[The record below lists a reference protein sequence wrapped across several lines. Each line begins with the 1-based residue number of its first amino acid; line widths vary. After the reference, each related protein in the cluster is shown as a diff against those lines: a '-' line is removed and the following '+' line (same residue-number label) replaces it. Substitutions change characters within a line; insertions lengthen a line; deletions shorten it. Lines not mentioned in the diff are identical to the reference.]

1 MTAARALG
9 LMMILIV
16 AAALPCRAE
25 DVISGR
31 WEGSA
36 QIPDDEL
43 TVVVDLAQENGA
55 WVGSIVIPG
64 LGLKGV
70 PLTDIK
76 VQPPDLNFAVKGALG
91 IQLKLRLD
99 ANNKMA
105 GNFEQG
111 GNRAPAS
118 LQKTGPPQVEYPPR
132 NTPVSKELEGEWKG
146 DYEMLGYTRHVSI
159 KFANHPDG
167 ATAEF
172 VIVGR
177 KRNVLPVDLVT
188 QEGEMVTVDS
198 HEMGFSFEGRLKNG
212 KLTGAVRQ
220 GAIETPLVLVARK
233 MTKKISA
240 YCRFAG
246 HALRS
251 DGDRRAIDVSRG
263 SNALRYVCGTGAAT
277 IPSREME
284 ISNRRSRDFVAGFQ
298 R

>member
-1 MTAARALG
+1 MTADGALVR
-9 LMMILIV
+9 LILILIV

-31 WEGSA
+31 WEGTA
-36 QIPDDEL
+36 QIPGNEL

-55 WVGSIVIPG
+55 WVGSIIIPG

-76 VQPPDLNFAVKGALG
+76 VQPSDLSFAMKGALG
-91 IQLKLRLD
+91 IQLKLRRD
-99 ANNKMA
+99 ADNKLA
-105 GNFEQG
+105 GNFEQA
-111 GNRAPAS
+111 GNRAPVT
-118 LQKTGPPQVEYPPR
+118 LQKTGPPQLEYPLR

-167 ATAEF
+167 AAAEF

-188 QEGEMVTVDS
+188 QEGEIVTVDS

-220 GAIETPLVLVARK
+220 GAIETPLVLE
-233 MTKKISA
+233 
-240 YCRFAG
+240 
-246 HALRS
+246 
-251 DGDRRAIDVSRG
+251 RAK
-263 SNALRYVCGTGAAT
+263 
-277 IPSREME
+277 
-284 ISNRRSRDFVAGFQ
+284 
-298 R
+298 

>member
-1 MTAARALG
+1 MTTARVLG
-9 LMMILIV
+9 LMMILIA

-25 DVISGR
+25 DVVSGR
-31 WEGSA
+31 WEGTA
-36 QIPDDEL
+36 QIPDNEL

-55 WVGSIVIPG
+55 WVGSIIIPG

-76 VQPPDLNFAVKGALG
+76 VQPPDVNFAVKGALG
-91 IQLKLRLD
+91 IQLKMRLD

-118 LQKTGPPQVEYPPR
+118 LQKTGPPQVEYPRR
-132 NTPVSKELEGEWKG
+132 NTPVAKELEGEWKG

-159 KFANHPDG
+159 KFANAPDG
-167 ATAEF
+167 GTAEF

-198 HEMGFSFEGRLKNG
+198 HEMGFSFEGRLRNG
-212 KLTGAVRQ
+212 NLTGAVRQ
-220 GAIETPLVLVARK
+220 GAIETPLVLE
-233 MTKKISA
+233 
-240 YCRFAG
+240 
-246 HALRS
+246 
-251 DGDRRAIDVSRG
+251 RAK
-263 SNALRYVCGTGAAT
+263 
-277 IPSREME
+277 
-284 ISNRRSRDFVAGFQ
+284 
-298 R
+298 